1 MLTGDLEDLDVLI
14 VGAGFAGMYAVHRLR
29 GQGLR
34 VRAYDAADDVGGTW
48 YWNRYPGARCD
59 IESLEYSYSF
69 SEELQQDW
77 EWSRRF
83 PEQPEMLAYARH
95 VADRFDL
102 RRDIVFATRITSV
115 TFDEGDGRWLVTTD
129 RGQRVRARFCVMAT
143 GCLSVPNV
151 PDLPGADRFAG
162 RVLHTAT
169 WPAEDVDLAGQ
180 RVGVVGTGASGIQ
193 CIPLIAQVAD
203 HLTVFQRSANF
214 SVQGLNVP
222 LDPELARERKA
233 HYGEY
238 RERARRSFGGMLL
251 RQNRVHAL
259 TASAEERDREF
270 SARWGLGGFEYM
282 AAFDDLIFDP
292 AANDLA
298 ADYVRDKI
306 RQIVRDPEV
315 AATLTPTDHP
325 IGTKRICVDT
335 DYYDTFNRDNVTLVD
350 VRRDPI
356 TEITETG
363 VRAGGRVHELDI
375 LVYATGFHAMTGALL
390 AMDVRGRGGRRLA
403 DHWAHGP
410 RTYLGLGM
418 SGFPNLFV
426 VAGPGSP
433 SVISNA
439 FVSLEQHVD
448 WIGDCLAYLDA
459 HRLTT
464 IEADPA
470 AEDDWVADVN
480 AAAARTLYPQANSWY
495 LGANI
500 PGRPRVF
507 MPYVGGVG
515 RYHKRCAAVA
525 ADGYTG
531 FTLSA

>member
-1 MLTGDLEDLDVLI
+1 MVLVHDEDLDVLI

-77 EWSRRF
+77 QWSRRF

-102 RRDIVFATRITSV
+102 RRDIEFATRIASV
-115 TFDEGDGRWLVTTD
+115 TFDEADGRWRVTTD

-143 GCLSVPNV
+143 GCLSVPNI
-151 PDLPGADRFAG
+151 PDIPGADRFAG

-169 WPAEDVDLAGQ
+169 WPDEEVDLAGQ

-193 CIPLIAQVAD
+193 CIPLIARVAG

-214 SVQGLNVP
+214 SVQGFNVP

-233 HYGEY
+233 HYSEY

-306 RQIVRDPEV
+306 RQIVHDPQV

-363 VRAGGRVHELDI
+363 VRTGGRVHELDT

-390 AMDVRGRGGRRLA
+390 AMDIRGRGGRRLA

-410 RTYLGLGM
+410 RTYLGLGI

-448 WIGDCLAYLDA
+448 WIGDCLAHLDA
-459 HRLTT
+459 RGLAT

-470 AEDDWVADVN
+470 AEEDWVAHVN
-480 AAAARTLYPQANSWY
+480 EAAARTLYPQANSWY

-525 ADGYTG
+525 AEGYTG